1 MPPEPIYDDDEEF
14 WEWYEPDEM
23 TRWED
28 VAAEPTSLTPEE
40 VVEAEESLRW
50 IAPRTRLVYVL
61 HDIHRLT
68 LAEIARALGITP
80 QEAARLLADARRH
93 AGTKKDIR

>member
-1 MPPEPIYDDDEEF
+1 VTAGPRCWGAARAIYDDDEEF
-14 WEWYEPDEM
+14 WEWYERDEM

-40 VVEAEESLRW
+40 VVE
-50 IAPRTRLVYVL
+50 V
-61 HDIHRLT
+61 HRLT

-93 AGTKKDIR
+93 AVTKKDTG